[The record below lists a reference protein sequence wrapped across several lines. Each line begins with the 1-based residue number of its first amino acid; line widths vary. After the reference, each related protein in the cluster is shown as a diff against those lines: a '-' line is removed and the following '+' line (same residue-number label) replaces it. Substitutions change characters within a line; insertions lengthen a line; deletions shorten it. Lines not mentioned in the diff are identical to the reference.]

1 MYCTLHTAYP
11 GPWRLSACVNSC
23 VAKNGST
30 SSSASPPPKQQ
41 PTDVLA
47 PCSGNQCFERQRELI
62 DCLTYEMTASQSLD
76 EQLTLDER
84 SLAGQLVAATDSKE
98 RSTAE
103 LFDLAN
109 RMDAAF
115 CDYRESVLAAEAASR
130 ALAEQRDAV
139 HEGQAKVEN
148 LSSRLAEAK
157 TSVAAYVQLKHDSGD
172 FSVYATG
179 CGPRD
184 VEHSTRSGGVDC
196 VVAGATTTRPVPAA
210 SKTPLPPTPISS

>member
-1 MYCTLHTAYP
+1 MCA
-11 GPWRLSACVNSC
+11 NSC
-23 VAKNGST
+23 VVKNGST
-30 SSSASPPPKQQ
+30 SSPPPKQQ

-47 PCSGNQCFERQRELI
+47 SCSGNQCFERQRELV
-62 DCLTYEMTASQSLD
+62 DCLTYETTAGQSLD
-76 EQLTLDER
+76 EQLALDER

-115 CDYRESVLAAEAASR
+115 CEYRESAMAAEAASR

-139 HEGQAKVEN
+139 HEGQARVES
-148 LSSRLAEAK
+148 LSNRLAEAK

-184 VEHSTRSGGVDC
+184 VEHSTTRSGGVDC
-196 VVAGATTTRPVPAA
+196 VVAGATTTRPVAAA
-210 SKTPLPPTPISS
+210 SKTTPPSPTPISS

>member
-1 MYCTLHTAYP
+1 MCA
-11 GPWRLSACVNSC
+11 NSC
-23 VAKNGST
+23 VVKNGSSS

-62 DCLTYEMTASQSLD
+62 DCLTYETTASQSLD
-76 EQLTLDER
+76 EQLALDER

-115 CDYRESVLAAEAASR
+115 CEYRESVMAAEAASR

-184 VEHSTRSGGVDC
+184 IEHSTRSDGVEC
-196 VVAGATTTRPVPAA
+196 VDAGATKTRPVPAA
-210 SKTPLPPTPISS
+210 SKTPLPP